1 MEIIR
6 KKICLEKSR
15 SRVSGLLP
23 FIRYNDQ
30 NDDSPFIYNNIQNRD
45 GEYKDSSWGNFPA
58 DLDDGKEFDGITRT
72 MELLRR
78 YNIIMDIIRSGIFV
92 KRIDKSVDCN
102 EGEKTDY
109 RYREATEWKSF
120 TKRYFELPTEK
131 EKEKDQAK
139 ELIESSEKKEE
150 GNEEEP
156 TTQESLI
163 NKCDFISIDSVTER
177 EDRTYEV
184 NGEGKK
190 YAVIITDYET
200 YEKFGGIGFVNKVRK
215 YINGEK
221 KLCEI
226 KKKETTPYINVPI
239 LLKQE
244 CHDMGVMTD
253 YLEDTGYLEDTTDFS
268 YEARGG
274 VAFDIKEKGL
284 HKTPEL
290 KSERK
295 SLEDEKYLGET
306 VEVNSPLTSLRS
318 PDYAMADEETLPG
331 IWQTYNDDGG
341 QMFKC
346 TYCITT
352 STIHAKKNTDEE
364 GNVSWDWEKFGNS
377 IPPNTLSIHKDSN
390 VKDDAYDEDGNVTA
404 KTQTCKYWEYE
415 KAKIKLDCADGETV
429 APGEEKYQTLT
440 IFGTIESRLSDKTP
454 SNGDYY
460 YFLVRYQND
469 LVIPYEVNVPRNISV
484 IDEEAV
490 LCTGDWIEKIER
502 GDTITFDYIV
512 QGKFV
517 TDKDYKTFNPIEDT
531 GVRYQE
537 SYGYYPSAVT
547 SVKIDGE
554 PDVLIWYQKIDFD
567 SSKKTIYSSDYNL
580 YRSGNTSNVMEMTTG
595 DIWQSGVTYDDTGE
609 TINAPVFKDE
619 FLMGSAFATKSS
631 VDVEISRGNAAA
643 FERHLILTECNTFED
658 VENYRNNYFNIE

>member
-15 SRVSGLLP
+15 SRVNGLLP
-23 FIRYNDQ
+23 FIHYNDQ
-30 NDDSPFIYNNIQNRD
+30 NAESPFIYNNIQNRD

-58 DLDDGKEFDGITRT
+58 DFKVGIKSGKYTTIDEDGKEVIKDDIVYRT
-72 MELLRR
+72 MEVMRR
-78 YNIIMDIIRSGIFV
+78 YNIIMDIIRNGIFV
-92 KRIDKSVDCN
+92 ERIDSLACS
-102 EGEKTDY
+102 GITDN
-109 RYREATEWKSF
+109 RYREITE
-120 TKRYFELPTEK
+120 TETL
-131 EKEKDQAK
+131 D
-139 ELIESSEKKEE
+139 
-150 GNEEEP
+150 
-156 TTQESLI
+156 SLI
-163 NKCDFISIDSVTER
+163 DKCAFGDSGTVVSIDSVTER
-177 EDRTYEV
+177 EDGTYEL
-184 NGEGKK
+184 NGEGKE

-200 YEKFGGIGFVNKVRK
+200 CERFGGIEFA
-215 YINGEK
+215 
-221 KLCEI
+221 
-226 KKKETTPYINVPI
+226 KEVIDSYLTGNRTMEVSPYINVPI

-341 QMFKC
+341 KMFKC

-404 KTQTCKYWEYE
+404 KTQTCKYWQYDKA

-440 IFGTIESRLSDKTP
+440 IFETIESRFRFKTP

-547 SVKIDGE
+547 SVKIDGV
-554 PDVLIWYQKIDFD
+554 PNVSIYYQKIDFD

>member
-15 SRVSGLLP
+15 SRVNGLLP
-23 FIRYNDQ
+23 FIHYNDQ
-30 NDDSPFIYNNIQNRD
+30 NAESPFIYNNIQNRD

-58 DLDDGKEFDGITRT
+58 DFKVGIKSGKYTTIDEDGKEVIKDDIVYRT
-72 MELLRR
+72 MEVMRR
-78 YNIIMDIIRSGIFV
+78 YNIIMDIIRNGIFV
-92 KRIDKSVDCN
+92 ERIDSLACTGV
-102 EGEKTDY
+102 TDN
-109 RYREATEWKSF
+109 RYREITE
-120 TKRYFELPTEK
+120 TETL
-131 EKEKDQAK
+131 D
-139 ELIESSEKKEE
+139 
-150 GNEEEP
+150 
-156 TTQESLI
+156 SLI
-163 NKCDFISIDSVTER
+163 DKCAFGDSGTVVSINSVTER
-177 EDRTYEV
+177 EDGTYEL
-184 NGEGKK
+184 NGEGKE

-200 YEKFGGIGFVNKVRK
+200 CERFGGIEFA
-215 YINGEK
+215 
-221 KLCEI
+221 
-226 KKKETTPYINVPI
+226 KEVIDSYLTGNRTMEVSPYINVPI

-331 IWQTYNDDGG
+331 IWQAYKNDGG
-341 QMFKC
+341 EMFKC
-346 TYCITT
+346 TYFITT

-364 GNVSWDWEKFGNS
+364 GNVSWDWEEYSNS
-377 IPPNTLSIHKDSN
+377 IPSNSLSIHKDSN
-390 VKDDAYDEDGNVTA
+390 VKDDSYDEDGNVTA
-404 KTQTCKYWEYE
+404 KTQTCKYWQYDN
-415 KAKIKLDCADGETV
+415 AKIKLDCADGETV

-440 IFGTIESRLSDKTP
+440 IFGTIESRLGEKTP

-517 TDKDYKTFNPIEDT
+517 TDKDYKTFNPIKDT

-537 SYGYYPSAVT
+537 SYGYYPSAKT
-547 SVKIDGE
+547 SVKIDGV
-554 PDVLIWYQKIDFD
+554 PNVSIYYQKIDFD

>member
-30 NDDSPFIYNNIQNRD
+30 NVESPFIYN
-45 GEYKDSSWGNFPA
+45 EYKDSSWGNFPA
-58 DLDDGKEFDGITRT
+58 DFKVGIKSGKYTTTDEDGKEVIKDDIVYRT
-72 MELLRR
+72 MEVLRR
-78 YNIIMDIIRSGIFV
+78 YNIIMGIIRSGIFV
-92 KRIDKSVDCN
+92 KRIDSLACD
-102 EGEKTDY
+102 GATDN
-109 RYREATEWKSF
+109 RYSEITE
-120 TKRYFELPTEK
+120 TETL
-131 EKEKDQAK
+131 D
-139 ELIESSEKKEE
+139 
-150 GNEEEP
+150 
-156 TTQESLI
+156 SLI
-163 NKCDFISIDSVTER
+163 DKCAFGDSGTVVSIKSVTER
-177 EDRTYEV
+177 EDGTYEL
-184 NGEGKK
+184 NGEGKE

-200 YEKFGGIGFVNKVRK
+200 YERFGGIEFAKEVRDS
-215 YINGEK
+215 YLTGNRTMEV
-221 KLCEI
+221 C
-226 KKKETTPYINVPI
+226 PYINVPI

-284 HKTPEL
+284 KTPEL
-290 KSERK
+290 KSDRK
-295 SLEDEKYLGET
+295 VLDDEEYLGES

-331 IWQTYNDDGG
+331 IWQTYKNDGG

-346 TYCITT
+346 TYFITT
-352 STIHAKKNTDEE
+352 STIHATKNTDEE
-364 GNVSWDWEKFGNS
+364 GNVSWDWEEFGNS
-377 IPPNTLSIHKDSN
+377 IPANTLSIKRNRDIKN
-390 VKDDAYDEDGNVTA
+390 DAYDEDGNVTA
-404 KTQTCKYWEYE
+404 KTQTCKYWQYDETE
-415 KAKIKLDCADGETV
+415 IKLDCADGETV

-440 IFGTIESRLSDKTP
+440 IFGTIESRLSGKNP

-469 LVIPYEVNVPRNISV
+469 SSHPMTIPYEVNVPRNISV

-490 LCTGDWIEKIER
+490 LCTGDWVEKIER

-517 TDKDYKTFNPIEDT
+517 TDKDYKTFNPIKDT

-537 SYGYYPSAVT
+537 SYAYDDCAVT
-547 SVKIDGE
+547 SVTIDGE
-554 PDVLIWYQKIDFD
+554 SEVSIYYQKIDFD

-619 FLMGSAFATKSS
+619 FLLGSAFATKSD

>member
-30 NDDSPFIYNNIQNRD
+30 NAESPFIYNNIQNRD

-58 DLDDGKEFDGITRT
+58 DFKVGIKSGKYTTIDEDGKEVIKDDIVYRT
-72 MELLRR
+72 MEVMRR

-92 KRIDKSVDCN
+92 ERIDSLACTGV
-102 EGEKTDY
+102 TDN
-109 RYREATEWKSF
+109 RYREITETETLDSLIDKCAFGDSGTVVSINSV
-120 TKRYFELPTEK
+120 TKR
-131 EKEKDQAK
+131 
-139 ELIESSEKKEE
+139 
-150 GNEEEP
+150 
-156 TTQESLI
+156 
-163 NKCDFISIDSVTER
+163 
-177 EDRTYEV
+177 EDGTYEL
-184 NGEGKK
+184 NDEGKE

-200 YEKFGGIGFVNKVRK
+200 YERFGGIDFAKEVRDS
-215 YINGEK
+215 YLTGNRTMEVS
-221 KLCEI
+221 
-226 KKKETTPYINVPI
+226 PYINVPI

-440 IFGTIESRLSDKTP
+440 IFETIESRFRFKTP

-469 LVIPYEVNVPRNISV
+469 SVHPMLIPYEVNVPRNISV

-517 TDKDYKTFNPIEDT
+517 TDKDYKTFNPIKDT

-537 SYGYYPSAVT
+537 SYGYYPSAKT

-554 PDVLIWYQKIDFD
+554 PDIPIYYQKIDFD